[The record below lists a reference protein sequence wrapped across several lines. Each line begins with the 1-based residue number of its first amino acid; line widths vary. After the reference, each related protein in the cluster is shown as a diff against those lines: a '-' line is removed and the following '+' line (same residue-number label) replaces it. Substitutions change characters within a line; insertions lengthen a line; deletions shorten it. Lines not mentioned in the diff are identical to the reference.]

1 MQLKSVVSNVVLA
14 FKKLNY
20 PFNYHIDD
28 AQETMN
34 HAVAPI
40 IH

>member
-1 MQLKSVVSNVVLA
+1 MLFWQSKISEFHFWV
-14 FKKLNY
+14 NY

-34 HAVAPI
+34 NAVAPI